1 MTCLKLL
8 ERHKDD
14 TLLGWHS
21 INIIE
26 WSDDFTSA
34 VAVCFDIDKGVKYEK
49 QLVHLDD
56 QTIWLDLAM
65 HYEVVSYG

>member
-1 MTCLKLL
+1 MTCMKLL

-14 TLLGWHS
+14 TLLGWDS

-26 WSDDFTSA
+26 WSDDFTTA
-34 VAVCFDIDKGVKYEK
+34 VAVCFDIEKGVKYEK
-49 QLVHLDD
+49 HLAYLDD
-56 QTIWLDLAM
+56 EMIWQDLAM